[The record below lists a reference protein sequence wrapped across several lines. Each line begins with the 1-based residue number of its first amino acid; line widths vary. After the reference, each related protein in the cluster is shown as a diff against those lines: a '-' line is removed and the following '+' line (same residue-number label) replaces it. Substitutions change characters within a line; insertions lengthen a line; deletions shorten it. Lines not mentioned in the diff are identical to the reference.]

1 MHRLKWRF
9 TALAV
14 AAFLGL
20 SDVSALAAKPDYND
34 TSEALRSLAPS
45 GRQLKA
51 FYAARGYQ
59 PIWFSGQRPTSAASQ
74 LLDLMGSAEL
84 DGLDARDYRP
94 DRLRDALEAART
106 GGPEDVAKAEGAISR
121 ALIAYVRDLH
131 RKTNSDLAYVDKALR
146 PSQPDVTASL
156 NAAAAGNSVADI
168 IQMHPLY
175 VQLRAGYAAWRDRW
189 ANAPDIA
196 VPAGAPLGIGA
207 KGDRVS
213 LLRSRLGLPPG
224 GSFDAKLAAQ
234 VRSFKEAHG
243 LPATPVVDAPTIALL
258 NEPRGAIDARI
269 RLNLARARQLPAPAI
284 GRHLVVDAAGQ
295 RLLVYDGSRLVDSMK
310 VIVGKPTEPT
320 PMLAALIRYTTIN
333 PYWNVPPDLVASRIA
348 QNVLSGGLGYLQL
361 KGYQIMS
368 DWSPTAT
375 PLDPTTIDW
384 QAAAAGRLDLPVRQL
399 PGPGNM
405 MGAMKFMFP
414 NKFGVYLHDTPDK
427 GLFSDTDRRK
437 SSGCVR
443 LEDAARLARW
453 IYGSVPQAPRG
464 AGEYNVPLDHP
475 VPVYIT
481 YLTAAPTQSGV
492 AFRDDVYG
500 RDKVSGAKLASAS

>member
-1 MHRLKWRF
+1 MHRSKWRLIG
-9 TALAV
+9 LAV
-14 AAFLGL
+14 TAFLGL
-20 SDVSALAAKPDYND
+20 SNVSAQAAKPAYNNA
-34 TSEALRSLAPS
+34 SEALRSLAPS
-45 GRQLKA
+45 SHQLKA
-51 FYAARGYQ
+51 FYARGGYQ
-59 PIWFSGQRPTSAASQ
+59 PIWFSGQRPTPAATQ

-84 DGLDARDYRP
+84 DGLDARDYRL
-94 DRLRDALEAART
+94 DRLREAVEAART
-106 GGPEDVAKAEGAISR
+106 GSSEDVARAEVAISR
-121 ALIAYVRDLH
+121 TLLSYVRDLH

-146 PSQPDVTASL
+146 PSPPSITTTLD
-156 NAAAAGNSVADI
+156 AAAAGGSIAEIV
-168 IQMHPLY
+168 QMHPLY
-175 VQLRAGYAAWRDRW
+175 IQLRAGYAAWRDRW
-189 ANAPDIA
+189 ANAPDIT
-196 VPAGAPLGIGA
+196 VPAGAPLGVGA

-213 LLRSRLGLPPG
+213 LLRSRLGLPSG

-243 LPATPVVDAPTIALL
+243 LPATAVVDAQTIALL

-269 RLNLARARQLPAPAI
+269 RLNLARSRQLPPPSI
-284 GRHLVVDAAGQ
+284 GRHLIVDAAGQ
-295 RLLVYDGSRLVDSMK
+295 RLLLYDGARLVDSMK

-348 QNVLSGGLGYLQL
+348 QNVLSDGLGYLQV

-384 QAAAAGRLDLPVRQL
+384 QAAAAGKLDLPVRQL

-453 IYGSVPQAPRG
+453 LYGSMPQAPRG
-464 AGEYNVPLDHP
+464 SGEYNVPLDRP

-481 YLTAAPTQSGV
+481 YLTAAPTQGGV

-500 RDKVSGAKLASAS
+500 RDRLSGARLASAS